1 MSFGHGPHGCFGAP
15 LVMEQT
21 QIALE
26 TLFRRMPD
34 LSLDQSRQIR
44 WYRNAANRGPENLP
58 LLF

>member
-1 MSFGHGPHGCFGAP
+1 
-15 LVMEQT
+15 MEQT

-44 WYRNAANRGPENLP
+44 SYRNAANRGPENLP
-58 LLF
+58 LPF